1 MVSPGVTIS
10 APPFPAATDCAP
22 AAGLVAEPEQ
32 PHQPVTISFADER
45 MRGQRDELPN
55 QLLSSRPATR
65 SDQAPPERRDRGQ
78 GARLP
83 RRHAQAT
90 RQDRIGEPVEP
101 PGQPPGA
108 PPESP
113 PPARAPPQRRGL
125 GCRAAALAHTAG

>member
-1 MVSPGVTIS
+1 MVPPGVTIS

-65 SDQAPPERRDRGQ
+65 SDQAPPERRARGP
-78 GARLP
+78 GAR
-83 RRHAQAT
+83 R
-90 RQDRIGEPVEP
+90 P
-101 PGQPPGA
+101 PP
-108 PPESP
+108 P
-113 PPARAPPQRRGL
+113 PPATRPDRVRAPPPPPRGPRRAPPQYRPPPRRG
-125 GCRAAALAHTAG
+125 GGP

>member
-65 SDQAPPERRDRGQ
+65 SDQAPPERRERG
-78 GARLP
+78 
-83 RRHAQAT
+83 
-90 RQDRIGEPVEP
+90 
-101 PGQPPGA
+101 PGGRVP
-108 PPESP
+108 P
-113 PPARAPPQRRGL
+113 PPAPAPPQERSGGPRPPP
-125 GCRAAALAHTAG
+125 

>member
-10 APPFPAATDCAP
+10 APPFPAAPDCAP

-65 SDQAPPERRDRGQ
+65 SDQAPPERRGRGHGAPVPRPDAPGTRPDR
-78 GARLP
+78 RRDPP
-83 RRHAQAT
+83 RAPGR
-90 RQDRIGEPVEP
+90 RPREP
-101 PGQPPGA
+101 PATPP
-108 PPESP
+108 SP
-113 PPARAPPQRRGL
+113 
-125 GCRAAALAHTAG
+125 

>member
-65 SDQAPPERRDRGQ
+65 SDQAPPERRERGQ
-78 GARLP
+78 GARVPP
-83 RRHAQAT
+83 RPAPATRPGPSGGPRHAPG
-90 RQDRIGEPVEP
+90 RP
-101 PGQPPGA
+101 PW
-108 PPESP
+108 
-113 PPARAPPQRRGL
+113 
-125 GCRAAALAHTAG
+125 

>member
-65 SDQAPPERRDRGQ
+65 SDQAPPERRERGHR
-78 GARLP
+78 ARRP
-83 RRHAQAT
+83 PPPPQAT
-90 RQDRIGEPVEP
+90 PQDPVRGP
-101 PGQPPGA
+101 AQPP
-108 PPESP
+108 
-113 PPARAPPQRRGL
+113 
-125 GCRAAALAHTAG
+125 